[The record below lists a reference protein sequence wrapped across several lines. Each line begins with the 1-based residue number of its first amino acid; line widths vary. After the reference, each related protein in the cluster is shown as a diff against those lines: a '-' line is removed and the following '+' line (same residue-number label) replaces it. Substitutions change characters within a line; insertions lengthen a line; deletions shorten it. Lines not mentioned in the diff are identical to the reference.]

1 MEYDVRWKQRFENF
15 DRALTLLREP
25 FQRNVD
31 ALSAL
36 EKEGTV
42 QRFEY
47 TLELAWTTMKDLL
60 QHEGRLLP
68 SVTPRSVVKEAFA
81 AGLVQEGQ
89 VWIDMIDHRNPLSHS
104 YDALRFA
111 EAVVAIRD
119 RYLSAMTELHALLT
133 AKAAS

>member
-47 TLELAWTTMKDLL
+47 TLKLAWTTMTDLL

-81 AGLVQEGQ
+81 AANSPG
-89 VWIDMIDHRNPLSHS
+89 P
-104 YDALRFA
+104 
-111 EAVVAIRD
+111 
-119 RYLSAMTELHALLT
+119 ALLT
-133 AKAAS
+133 ARGNTAASRSASRPL